1 MRIVAKTDKGHV
13 RDSNQDAYAVGE
25 FSDEVVWAVVCDGMG
40 GAAGGNIASAL
51 AVKVISDKINVS
63 YREQMRDS
71 SIKNML
77 DSALNAA
84 NVEVFDMSESKHEL
98 KGMGTT
104 VVCAIVKDGQAYIA
118 HAGDSRAYILKNGK
132 IFQITTDHSIV
143 QDLLD
148 KGKITSEQALNHP
161 NKNIITRAVGV
172 DTKKLKNVLN
182 VPDLKRKKN
191 IPVIEEEKTENAP
204 EELPNDKEEVPVS
217 NIDTEPEVLNPA
229 DVAEFKSRMIE
240 HFRRKD
246 TLQQSLLE
254 LQELYENGPILE
266 RIEKALMYSQRSR
279 YRDFE
284 TTLDILFEGMDAE
297 TLRDDLLRMEVLRYR
312 RLPYRQEN
320 TTGNLV

>member
-1 MRIVAKTDKGHV
+1 MESIKSFLGNPYYLMT
-13 RDSNQDAYAVGE
+13 AVL
-25 FSDEVVWAVVCDGMG
+25 AI
-40 GAAGGNIASAL
+40 AAFGFAAT
-51 AVKVISDKINVS
+51 AVISLIQERKQKK
-63 YREQMRDS
+63 EETQEEPLE
-71 SIKNML
+71 KKL
-77 DSALNAA
+77 
-84 NVEVFDMSESKHEL
+84 
-98 KGMGTT
+98 
-104 VVCAIVKDGQAYIA
+104 
-118 HAGDSRAYILKNGK
+118 
-132 IFQITTDHSIV
+132 
-143 QDLLD
+143 
-148 KGKITSEQALNHP
+148 
-161 NKNIITRAVGV
+161 GV

-191 IPVIEEEKTENAP
+191 IPVIEEKKTENAP

-246 TLQQSLLE
+246 ILQQSLLE

-266 RIEKALMYSQRSR
+266 RIEKALTYSQRSR

>member
-1 MRIVAKTDKGHV
+1 MESIKSFLGNPYYLMT
-13 RDSNQDAYAVGE
+13 
-25 FSDEVVWAVVCDGMG
+25 VVL
-40 GAAGGNIASAL
+40 AL
-51 AVKVISDKINVS
+51 AAFGFAATAVISLIQERKQKK
-63 YREQMRDS
+63 EETQEEPLE
-71 SIKNML
+71 KKL
-77 DSALNAA
+77 
-84 NVEVFDMSESKHEL
+84 
-98 KGMGTT
+98 
-104 VVCAIVKDGQAYIA
+104 
-118 HAGDSRAYILKNGK
+118 
-132 IFQITTDHSIV
+132 
-143 QDLLD
+143 
-148 KGKITSEQALNHP
+148 
-161 NKNIITRAVGV
+161 GV

-191 IPVIEEEKTENAP
+191 IPVIEEKKTENAP

-240 HFRRKD
+240 HFWRKD